1 MKIDPA
7 SRRRPRCTPRG
18 FRGHL
23 GAALL
28 AAALLPAAF
37 ASPARAQ
44 DMNLSCLGGGHLGDA
59 ELARG
64 TTIVVVW
71 ASWSPRSR
79 DIAARVSALAGR
91 WGARARVVTVNFQ
104 EDRPIFERFLAGKAL
119 GAPICLDGDGAF
131 SRKYNVATL
140 PGLLVVKDG
149 EVAYHGK
156 LPDNPDQVIGDLL
169 H

>member
-1 MKIDPA
+1 MKTD
-7 SRRRPRCTPRG
+7 RPTLPWLSVR
-18 FRGHL
+18 L

-28 AAALLPAAF
+28 AAVLAQAVLTAPAA
-37 ASPARAQ
+37 AQ
-44 DMNLSCLGGGHLGDA
+44 DVSLSCVGGGRLGDA
-59 ELARG
+59 ELSRG

-79 DIAARVSALAGR
+79 DIVQRVDALAGR
-91 WGARARVVTVNFQ
+91 WGSRARMMTVNFQ
-104 EDRPIFERFLAGKAL
+104 EDGPAVQKFLAGKNF
-119 GAPICLDGDGAF
+119 GVPVCLDPDGAF

-149 EVAYHGK
+149 QVAYRGK
-156 LPDNPDQVIGDLL
+156 LPDDPDGVIGDAL